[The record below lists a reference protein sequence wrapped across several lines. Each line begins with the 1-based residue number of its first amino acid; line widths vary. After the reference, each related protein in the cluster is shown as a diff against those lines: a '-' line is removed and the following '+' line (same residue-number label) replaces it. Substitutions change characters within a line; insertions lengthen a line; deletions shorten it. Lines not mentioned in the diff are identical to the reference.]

1 MGLDTWTINE
11 KVKKL
16 QEEVTAEIDDL
27 KKNFAV
33 LYDYIRKLEERLPV
47 EKKIKKQSSKSAQA

>member
-16 QEEVTAEIDDL
+16 QEEVKAELDDL

-33 LYDYIRKLEERLPV
+33 LYDYIKALEDKMPV
-47 EKKIKKQSSKSAQA
+47 EKKIKKQTNKSAQA